1 MALCLSAASRGSSS
15 CRSQTWGSRIR
26 YHLRNNLN
34 RSSPPVELVL
44 LDEVTLTAFPS
55 FCSVVSVISVVQL
68 RSCDRITL
76 FFDQRDGRVSGRCA
90 GHLAT
95 AYHGDRQYEKPGV
108 PAAINRGLE
117 CARGEYL
124 VILNNDAVVM
134 DGWLEQFVDLASIR
148 VTSESRNGTTSRMFT
163 TEFTENT
170 EGAEARR
177 FRELKNEY
185 PGREITVNDLAPE
198 SIRPRQMTLLANAD
212 PPASFYAAGVVV
224 VGLACAVD

>member
-1 MALCLSAASRGSSS
+1 VIVLRCFLTSGMAAYLADVRDTLPLHITVIAN
-15 CRSQTWGSRIR
+15 T
-26 YHLRNNLN
+26 RNLG
-34 RSSPPVELVL
+34 
-44 LDEVTLTAFPS
+44 F
-55 FCSVVSVISVVQL
+55 
-68 RSCDRITL
+68 
-76 FFDQRDGRVSGRCA
+76 
-90 GHLAT
+90 
-95 AYHGDRQYEKPGV
+95 

-117 CARGEYL
+117 CARGEYI

-134 DGWLEQFVDLASIR
+134 DGWLEQLGDLASIR

-177 FRELKNEY
+177 FRGLKNEY